1 MGHRRRQA
9 CPRGG
14 LVDRSRLGWRLG
26 LSLTHTRDAS
36 AGCGTWCKGGALM
49 GPSRPPAGFC
59 QGLLASFRPG
69 APWRLCLCHYVGFS
83 SSRYVNPASRIDFT
97 STHPVSSLVQDLD
110 GLLAPPA
117 IIQKIQ
123 KDPYDSK
130 GYTHT
135 HTASFLR
142 ILEPNVNGSGHMQ
155 SSFNESFEEAFQTTN
170 HGLGRPPNTNAW
182 SRWTSKQKRSFRKL
196 FKAL

>member
-1 MGHRRRQA
+1 MLRSAACLPNGILVVLNWLPAGDPLALKPLSSNPPIQRTPPGRMGHRRRQA

-135 HTASFLR
+135 HR
-142 ILEPNVNGSGHMQ
+142 IFSAH
-155 SSFNESFEEAFQTTN
+155 T
-170 HGLGRPPNTNAW
+170 
-182 SRWTSKQKRSFRKL
+182 
-196 FKAL
+196 